1 MPQTDYLNEV
11 KAVMWTKEQKKAID
25 TRNCNLLISAAAGSG
40 KTAVLVERIISMIT
54 DKENPIDVD
63 KLLVVTFTNAA
74 ASEMKQRIGDAIVK
88 KMEYE
93 PTNEHLQNQLT
104 YLNRADIKTIHSFCL
119 QVVKENY
126 YTLGIDPV
134 MRTADE
140 TEVKLLKQEVLTELF
155 EELYTI
161 ESNTEFYTLVEI
173 FGNDTKDDKLKELI
187 LDIYDFLLG
196 CPKPLEWLNE
206 KTEAFYL
213 CGQNGIENTT
223 WANIL
228 HEKITQELNMMCY
241 YLKSALELAE
251 SVYGFEK
258 YIQYLQT
265 ELEMAENCAI
275 RCSLPFRRI
284 QQAMQEIH
292 FEKLPP
298 YRGEEKEIK
307 EQIVHF
313 RNKAKKIFED
323 LQQTIFIYNIDNMEK
338 HMKQLYPI
346 IKYLGNVVKMFMERY
361 QKIKKEKRIL
371 DFGDYEHFCL
381 SVLLEE
387 KSTPENIIPTN
398 AAKEL
403 QQKYTEIFI
412 DEYQDSNLI
421 QEMILSAV
429 SKNSQREYNRFM
441 VGDVKQSIYGFRLA
455 MPEIFMKKYHDYTLE
470 QGKEQKILLSQNFRS
485 RKNILDGINF
495 IFKQVMSKQVG
506 GLIYDNHAALYAG
519 AEFPLFDGNCGGENE
534 ILLLNVI
541 DEKPQEQL
549 TDNTEQEQE
558 NVLEEWNQAEKEAH
572 MIAKRIKKMFE
583 ENYHILDK
591 KTGQYRPIAFGDIAI
606 LLRSIK
612 RWNGI
617 FDNIFIKEDIP
628 FYAETSLG
636 YFETLEVM
644 TVLNLLQVLDNPI
657 QDIAL
662 LSLLHS
668 PIYHFSAEELMEV
681 RLVNEEENYYNCI
694 KDYIKK
700 YEENELTEQQ
710 IQIAERLKNVFHDI
724 VLWRSK
730 AKDYSISQLLWYL
743 YSETGYFDY
752 VGVTAGGKLRQ
763 ANLRFLIEKAEDYEK
778 TSLKGLFHFIR
789 YIENIKKA
797 EENTGSAKLLSEGEN
812 MVRIMTIH
820 KSKGLEFPVV
830 FVSDMAKN
838 FNMKDLN
845 KDILLDYD
853 MGIGLNYMNLEERA
867 KYTTWSKEAVKQKIK
882 QNMISEEMRVLY
894 VAMTRAK
901 EKLILTGTIKQK
913 DIHSKFEKWCDY
925 ADIQKQTLPYYKM
938 AQARNYLDWVMPAI
952 LRHKT
957 GKSFLKKHGFYSD
970 TQIVLQDSSEWNILL
985 LASEQQQTEYDMTEQ
1000 QKEIMDYFDTWDNE
1014 KDYSGK
1020 KKQIFDT
1027 LNWKYPYEYATKLQ
1041 TKISISEIKRKWQQ
1055 QTTLLEGE
1063 QQWDIEM
1070 KIPKFERD
1078 ERKLTASEIGTAL
1091 HTFMEC
1097 CDLRKQY
1104 TKQDIEYEMVLL
1116 KERKVLSEKEIKA
1129 LNVSEIINFFNSDLA
1144 QRIRNAETVEK
1155 EKCFAMLVKAKEIFP
1170 EKEYQFVQDSVMING
1185 IIDCFF
1191 EEDGDIVLVDYKND
1205 RLWGK
1210 KTVDTLKKQYEMQ
1223 MKFYKMAL
1231 ERATAKTVKEVY
1243 LYSFALGKAILIE

>member
-11 KAVMWTKEQKKAID
+11 KAIMWTKEQQKAID

-54 DKENPIDVD
+54 DSENPIDVD

-88 KMEYE
+88 KLEYDVN
-93 PTNEHLQNQLT
+93 NEHLQNQLT

-119 QVVKENY
+119 QVIKENY
-126 YTLGIDPV
+126 STLGIDPI

-140 TEVKLLKQEVLTELF
+140 TEVKLLKQEVLTNLF

-161 ESNTEFYTLVEI
+161 ESNTEFYTLVEM

-187 LDIYDFLLG
+187 LDIYNFLLG
-196 CPKPLEWLNE
+196 CPKPLEWLDE
-206 KTEAFYL
+206 MIEAFYL

-228 HEKITQELNMMCY
+228 REKMTQELNMMCY
-241 YLKSALELAE
+241 YLKSALELAQD
-251 SVYGFEK
+251 VYGFEK
-258 YIQYLQT
+258 YIQCLQI
-265 ELEMAENCAI
+265 ELEMAENSVK

-284 QQAMQEIH
+284 QEAMQQIS
-292 FEKLPP
+292 FNKLPP
-298 YRGEEKEIK
+298 YRGEEKLIK
-307 EQIVHF
+307 EQIVYF

-323 LQQTIFIYNIDNMEK
+323 LQQTIFIYDIDNMEK

-361 QKIKKEKRIL
+361 QRIKKEKRIL

-381 SVLLEE
+381 EVLLNKE
-387 KSTPENIIPTN
+387 STPENIIPTD

-403 QQKYTEIFI
+403 QQKYEEIFI

-421 QEMILSAV
+421 QEMILSSV
-429 SKNSQREYNRFM
+429 SKNSQGKYNRFM

-506 GLIYDNHAALYAG
+506 GLTYDNHAALYAG
-519 AEFPLFDGNCGGENE
+519 AEFPSFDGNCGGENE
-534 ILLLNVI
+534 ILLLNII
-541 DEKPQEQL
+541 DEKEQ
-549 TDNTEQEQE
+549 DIDDTEQE
-558 NVLEEWNQAEKEAH
+558 NILEEWNQAEKEAH
-572 MIAKRIKKMFE
+572 MIAKRIKKMFS

-591 KTGQYRPIAFGDIAI
+591 KTGNYRPIVFGDIAI

-612 RWNGI
+612 KWSGI

-628 FYAETSLG
+628 FYAENSLG
-636 YFETLEVM
+636 YFETLEVI

-668 PIYHFSAEELMEV
+668 PIYHFNAEELMEV
-681 RLVNEEENYYNCI
+681 RLVNDEENYYNCI
-694 KDYIKK
+694 KEYIKK
-700 YEENELTEQQ
+700 YDEYELTEQQ
-710 IQIAERLKNVFHDI
+710 GQIAKRLKAVLNDI
-724 VLWRSK
+724 SLWRKK
-730 AKDYSISQLLWYL
+730 AKNCSISQLLWYL

-763 ANLRFLIEKAEDYEK
+763 ANLRFLIEKAEEYEK

-830 FVSDMAKN
+830 FVSDMSKN

-845 KDILLDYD
+845 KDVLLDYD
-853 MGIGLNYMNLEERA
+853 MGIGLNYMDLEKRA
-867 KYTTWSKEAVKQKIK
+867 KYTTWSKEAVKQKIR

-913 DIHSKFEKWCDY
+913 EIESKFEKWCNY
-925 ADIQKQTLPYYKM
+925 EEVQKQALPHYKM

-952 LRHKT
+952 LRHKA
-957 GKSFLKKHGFYSD
+957 GKRFLKQYGLYSNN
-970 TQIVLQDSSEWNILL
+970 QIVLQDSSEWNILL
-985 LASEQQQTEYDMTEQ
+985 LESEQQIECDITEQ
-1000 QKEIMDYFDTWDNE
+1000 QKQKEISHYFDNWDNE

-1020 KKQIFDT
+1020 RKQIFDT
-1027 LNWKYPYEYATKLQ
+1027 LNWKYQYEYATTLQ

-1055 QTTLLEGE
+1055 QTTLSEGE
-1063 QQWDIEM
+1063 QQWNIDM
-1070 KIPKFERD
+1070 KIPKFEKD
-1078 ERKLTASEIGTAL
+1078 KKNLTAAEIGTAL

-1097 CDLRKQY
+1097 CDLTKQY
-1104 TKQDIEYEMVLL
+1104 SKQDIEYEIILL
-1116 KERKVLSEKEIKA
+1116 KEQNILSEKEAKS
-1129 LNVSEIINFFNSDLA
+1129 LNVSEIEEFFHSDLA
-1144 QRIRNAETVEK
+1144 HRIRNAKTVEK
-1155 EKCFAMLVKAKEIFP
+1155 EKCFAMLVKAQEIFP

-1191 EEDGDIVLVDYKND
+1191 EENDGIVLVDYKND
-1205 RLWGK
+1205 RLWGQ
-1210 KTVDTLKKQYEMQ
+1210 KTVDTLKKQYEIQ

-1231 ERATAKTVKEVY
+1231 ERATTKTVKEVY
-1243 LYSFALGKAILIE
+1243 LYSFALGKAVLME